1 MLKDALK
8 TFAGKHNNYRARQ
21 LKKILETEPPFFVT
35 GSLPDEEKQEEA
47 HPSLLQGPALYPVMD
62 TVIAQFLDAKSIA
75 CLSVCSSSLYAQ
87 TKGPLWW
94 KEKLIALGCHR
105 ESLDKVIHGKAV
117 ENYKRLYGVM
127 LKIPY
132 NRRINSTAWELCCL
146 SGEPLSIKWAEQHE
160 ALNSNTRAYNGTN
173 ALHNAAWSGSVEAI
187 RYCIGTFR
195 IPAAS
200 ADNNGANALHYAAWS
215 GSVEAIRYCIET
227 LRIPAASPDYN
238 GANVLHYA
246 AFNGSVEAI
255 RYCIETL
262 RIPVASTENNGANAL
277 HNAAL
282 SGSVEAIRYCIETL
296 RIPAASTKN
305 NGANALH
312 HAAWSG
318 SVEAVYF
325 VRRLAHTLNLPLHAI
340 VQDHSGHDAFWY
352 ADKSKNSDAIKTALN
367 IPIEQ
372 LMQIQE
378 KSEVPDSHGV
388 DPSERRQIGSR

>member
-8 TFAGKHNNYRARQ
+8 TFAGKHNNYRARL

-87 TKGPLWW
+87 TKGLLWW

-127 LKIPY
+127 LKISY

-160 ALNSNTRAYNGTN
+160 ALNSNTRGYNSAN
-173 ALHNAAWSGSVEAI
+173 ALHNAAWS
-187 RYCIGTFR
+187 
-195 IPAAS
+195 
-200 ADNNGANALHYAAWS
+200 
-215 GSVEAIRYCIET
+215 
-227 LRIPAASPDYN
+227 
-238 GANVLHYA
+238 
-246 AFNGSVEAI
+246 GSVEAI

-282 SGSVEAIRYCIETL
+282 SGSVEA
-296 RIPAASTKN
+296 
-305 NGANALH
+305 
-312 HAAWSG
+312 
-318 SVEAVYF
+318 VYF

-340 VQDHSGHDAFWY
+340 VQDQNGHDAFWY

-378 KSEVPDSHGV
+378 KSEVKNDQEKIEVPDSHGI
-388 DPSERRQIGSR
+388 DPSERRQIGSRQCSIM

>member
-21 LKKILETEPPFFVT
+21 LKKILEEEPPFSLQSGDKDISFNAVVTFFQENGFEPAGFSEGLILTHKENDLWRLFVT

-47 HPSLLQGPALYPVMD
+47 RPSLLQGPALYPVMD

-87 TKGPLWW
+87 TKGLLWW

-127 LKIPY
+127 LKISY
-132 NRRINSTAWELCCL
+132 KRRINSAAWELCCL

-160 ALNSNTRAYNGTN
+160 ALNSNTRGYNGAN

-187 RYCIGTFR
+187 RYCIGTLR
-195 IPAAS
+195 IPADSTAHT
-200 ADNNGANALHYAAWS
+200 GANALHYAA
-215 GSVEAIRYCIET
+215 R
-227 LRIPAASPDYN
+227 
-238 GANVLHYA
+238 
-246 AFNGSVEAI
+246 
-255 RYCIETL
+255 
-262 RIPVASTENNGANAL
+262 
-277 HNAAL
+277 

-296 RIPAASTKN
+296 RIPAASTEN

-312 HAAWSG
+312 NAAWSG

-340 VQDHSGHDAFWY
+340 VQDQNGHDAFWY

-378 KSEVPDSHGV
+378 KSEIKNDQKKIEVPDSHGI
-388 DPSERRQIGSR
+388 DPSERRQIGSRKCSIM

>member
-8 TFAGKHNNYRARQ
+8 TFAGKHNNFRARL

-127 LKIPY
+127 LKISY

-160 ALNSNTRAYNGTN
+160 ALNSNTRGYT
-173 ALHNAAWSGSVEAI
+173 
-187 RYCIGTFR
+187 
-195 IPAAS
+195 
-200 ADNNGANALHYAAWS
+200 GANALHNAAWS

-227 LRIPAASPDYN
+227 LRIPAAS
-238 GANVLHYA
+238 
-246 AFNGSVEAI
+246 
-255 RYCIETL
+255 TQ
-262 RIPVASTENNGANAL
+262 NNGVNAL
-277 HNAAL
+277 HYAAL

-312 HAAWSG
+312 YAALSA

-340 VQDHSGHDAFWY
+340 VQDQNGHDGFWY

-378 KSEVPDSHGV
+378 KYEVKNDQKKIEVPDSHGI
-388 DPSERRQIGSR
+388 DPSERRQIGSRKCSIM